1 MGRRP
6 KTLGIIGGIA
16 PPSTVDY
23 YRQLTTLYRERSADD
38 TWPSLLI
45 DSLDGVSFFSLVSGG
60 DRAGL
65 IEFLVEEVERLARA
79 GADLA
84 LFASNTPH
92 LVFEEVAARAPIR
105 LLSIVEAVADEAQA
119 RGFQTLG
126 LLGARITV
134 EADFYPAVFA
144 RRDLSIITPDADDR
158 RLVDDLYFGELVR
171 GSFRDQTRE
180 EISVVVDRL
189 AKLGAEAVVLGGTEL
204 PLLFRD
210 SDLPRLPTL
219 DTTAIHVARAV
230 EELLLD

>member
-84 LFASNTPH
+84 CTPASC
-92 LVFEEVAARAPIR
+92 
-105 LLSIVEAVADEAQA
+105 
-119 RGFQTLG
+119 
-126 LLGARITV
+126 
-134 EADFYPAVFA
+134 
-144 RRDLSIITPDADDR
+144 
-158 RLVDDLYFGELVR
+158 
-171 GSFRDQTRE
+171 
-180 EISVVVDRL
+180 
-189 AKLGAEAVVLGGTEL
+189 
-204 PLLFRD
+204 
-210 SDLPRLPTL
+210 
-219 DTTAIHVARAV
+219 
-230 EELLLD
+230 